1 MSVCVLYIR
10 YHTEK
15 ICSLVWRSLGPFIIL
30 EASNSCCCVAYLF
43 MSLSRKVVQKECE
56 PMGVLSRPSVT
67 SYGLKLLCSS
77 LFVSIY

>member
-30 EASNSCCCVAYLF
+30 EASCCAYLF

-56 PMGVLSRPSVT
+56 PMGVLSRPLVT